1 MPNSRQ
7 QGSPHAHM
15 HAQTRTRERRQRLAH
30 EAARLM
36 AEGGIRDYHQAK
48 LKAAQRLGIHDDASL
63 PRNREIED
71 ALREIARLNAE
82 GAMATMDLLG
92 EEVYAGLF
100 DETVEPDLMTGKPRR
115 VVKVVDQRFL
125 DGERGGLRDDGR
137 GEGHDEGRRDLPVV
151 VLEEQRLRP
160 DGGVGGH
167 DDVELELPAFV
178 DNGMSSVVAS

>member
-1 MPNSRQ
+1 MAGTRPLGYSPEQVVSGMHAMPNSRQ

-71 ALREIARLNAE
+71 ALR
-82 GAMATMDLLG
+82 
-92 EEVYAGLF
+92 
-100 DETVEPDLMTGKPRR
+100 
-115 VVKVVDQRFL
+115 
-125 DGERGGLRDDGR
+125 
-137 GEGHDEGRRDLPVV
+137 
-151 VLEEQRLRP
+151 
-160 DGGVGGH
+160 
-167 DDVELELPAFV
+167 
-178 DNGMSSVVAS
+178 